1 MEFQKLKL
9 KVFLKKGLSIVEA
22 LSMKGSILNSLSE
35 ARRALKENSV
45 YINKSR
51 VDENKILDVNDLII
65 EGVILVQ
72 RGKKKYLILDFT
84 D

>member
-1 MEFQKLKL
+1 MLLLLKT
-9 KVFLKKGLSIVEA
+9 K
-22 LSMKGSILNSLSE
+22 KGSILNSLSE
-35 ARRALKENSV
+35 ARRALNENSV

-65 EGVILVQ
+65 EDVILIQ
-72 RGKKKYLILDFT
+72 RGKKKYIILDFT